1 MIMDKVDPVM
11 NRDLT
16 AAYLS
21 VIPGLGHLYKHQYRT
36 GILIMTVGNIIAWLV
51 IGLSAFATFLASAI
65 VGPVLW
71 IGWAAYDAYC
81 AKDLS
86 HRAKSPG

>member
-1 MIMDKVDPVM
+1 MDKIDPVM

-21 VIPGLGHLYKHQYRT
+21 VLPGLGHLYKHQYRT
-36 GILIMTVGNIIAWLV
+36 GILIMSVGNIIAGLV
-51 IGLSAFATFLASAI
+51 IGLSVFATLGISAI

-71 IGWAAYDAYC
+71 IGWAAYDAYS

-86 HRAKSPG
+86 HRAKSQV